1 MQDNHIIRV
10 SQAQVSI
17 MTENSEGEEAQ
28 EEPSRNERKMRNKGR
43 ARVKKHQEDR
53 HLEAKLQI

>member
-1 MQDNHIIRV
+1 
-10 SQAQVSI
+10 